1 MQLDHVVLWVADP
14 LASVAWFEDV
24 LGLAGVRVEEY
35 RAKATPFPSV
45 RVNADTIID
54 LVPLAMAGAVNA
66 IPGAAGTAGHKTNHV
81 CLAMT
86 KPELDALRA
95 KLRERGTPGGHDQRE
110 ATGARGAASEAFYF
124 RDPDGNVLEAR
135 CYGDGLN

>member
-1 MQLDHVVLWVADP
+1 MQLDHVVLWVEDP
-14 LASVAWFEDV
+14 LRTVAWFEEV
-24 LGLAGVRVEEY
+24 LGLAGVRVEEF
-35 RAKATPFPSV
+35 RAKTTAFPSV

-54 LVPLAMAGAVNA
+54 LVPRAMAAAVNA

-86 KPELDALRA
+86 KAELDRLAA
-95 KLRERGTPGGHDQRE
+95 KLRELGTPGGHEQRE
-110 ATGARGAASEAFYF
+110 ATGARGTAQHAFYF

-135 CYGDGLN
+135 SYDA